1 LNVFFTELMC
11 GIVAQWLRFWDVNQE
26 TMGSNSAETV
36 FCLIFDLSTHSAN
49 VEYCCFS
56 KFVAIVAAIFS
67 LDRNE
72 TLDFRF
78 DMLGFC

>member
-1 LNVFFTELMC
+1 MC
-11 GIVAQWLRFWDVNQE
+11 GTVAQGSRVCAENRE

-36 FCLIFDLSTHSAN
+36 FFYLSTHSKN
-49 VEYCCFS
+49 VEYGCFS
-56 KFVAIVAAIFS
+56 KYVAIVATIFS

-78 DMLGFC
+78 NMLSFC